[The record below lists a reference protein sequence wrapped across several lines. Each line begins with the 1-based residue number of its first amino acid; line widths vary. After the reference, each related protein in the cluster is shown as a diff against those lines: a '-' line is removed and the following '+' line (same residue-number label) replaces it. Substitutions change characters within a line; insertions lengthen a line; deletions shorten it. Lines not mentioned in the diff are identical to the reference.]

1 MRADRREMLDM
12 HRDRTKV
19 RPLRNDRTGSA
30 MIRAPIRLL
39 PILGLAAVVEA
50 CAPPAGYANP
60 DIQADYT
67 IGNHLFDVRAVRSSG
82 GYDVYVAELGGPY
95 LTEFGLLDTATHLE
109 AAEEVIRP
117 RCTQAVL
124 DNDWRTFGM
133 EPAPQPSFGI
143 IARFTCS

>member
-1 MRADRREMLDM
+1 MLDM
-12 HRDRTKV
+12 HGDRTKV
-19 RPLRNDRTGSA
+19 PALRNDRTGSA
-30 MIRAPIRLL
+30 MTRAPIYLL
-39 PILGLAAVVEA
+39 PILALALGA

-67 IGNHLFDVRAVRSSG
+67 IGNHLFDVRAMRSSG

-95 LTEFGLLDTATHLE
+95 LTDFGLLDTATHIE

-117 RCTQAVL
+117 SCTQALL

-143 IARFTCS
+143 IARFSCS

>member
-1 MRADRREMLDM
+1 MLDM
-12 HRDRTKV
+12 HGDRTKV

-30 MIRAPIRLL
+30 MTRAPIRLL
-39 PILGLAAVVEA
+39 PILGLAAVVGA

-67 IGNHLFDVRAVRSSG
+67 IGNHLFDVRAVRSPG

-95 LTEFGLLDTATHLE
+95 LTDLGLLDTATHIE

-117 RCTQAVL
+117 SCTQAVL

-133 EPAPQPSFGI
+133 EPAPQPSLGI
-143 IARFTCS
+143 IARFSCS